1 MLNPLRLAGKAIG
14 VGAGFADG
22 AVKAVGGALGQSDA
36 PKHSEAPEQERTP
49 GRPPAERRPAKPS
62 ITDGALADKVE
73 SVLFSDPSV
82 PKGKI
87 DINAVGRDVYL
98 RGEAKT
104 PDMIKALERRAKAI
118 PEVDQVENL
127 LHLPKT
133 PAPTR
138 ADTPKRAQKSR
149 RTKGTAAARK
159 RTSKKVNAEAKA
171 TVGETPKELAAKGEG
186 RKPAPMGST
195 KAVNAEAKAT
205 VGETPK
211 EVAAKGEGRKPAPMG
226 STEKKDGS
234 SPRTTE
240 TKPAKPAGPKASEEK
255 ASAKAGE
262 DVGA

>member
-1 MLNPLRLAGKAIG
+1 MVTGRRR
-14 VGAGFADG
+14 
-22 AVKAVGGALGQSDA
+22 SDSSPA
-36 PKHSEAPEQERTP
+36 SPINDFS
-49 GRPPAERRPAKPS
+49 PAERRPAKPS

-171 TVGETPKELAAKGEG
+171 TVGETPKELAAKGKG
-186 RKPAPMGST
+186 RKPAQMGSQD
-195 KAVNAEAKAT
+195 K
-205 VGETPK
+205 
-211 EVAAKGEGRKPAPMG
+211 KGN
-226 STEKKDGS
+226 GS
-234 SPRTTE
+234 SPKTTE

>member
-14 VGAGFADG
+14 VGTGIADG

-171 TVGETPKELAAKGEG
+171 TVGETPKE
-186 RKPAPMGST
+186 
-195 KAVNAEAKAT
+195 
-205 VGETPK
+205 
-211 EVAAKGEGRKPAPMG
+211 VAAKGEGRKPAPMG

-234 SPRTTE
+234 SPKTTE
-240 TKPAKPAGPKASEEK
+240 TKPAKPAGQKASEQK

>member
-1 MLNPLRLAGKAIG
+1 VLNPLRLAGKAIG
-14 VGAGFADG
+14 VGTGIADG

-171 TVGETPKELAAKGEG
+171 TVGETPKE
-186 RKPAPMGST
+186 
-195 KAVNAEAKAT
+195 
-205 VGETPK
+205 
-211 EVAAKGEGRKPAPMG
+211 VAAKGEGRKPAPMG

-234 SPRTTE
+234 SPKTTE
-240 TKPAKPAGPKASEEK
+240 TKPAKPAGQKASEQK